1 MSVFKQRGFIR
12 ILRFAVIAAFALF
25 LLVSL
30 SRAEE
35 PVQKPNQST
44 EAQSPLQ
51 DSSDHMNHSAPANS
65 PSTDSP
71 QKMND
76 QSSQMH
82 DVHSGS
88 DATDNA
94 GHSLHINT
102 KNREGSVLP
111 PNDGS
116 VPDMSGHVHPTPA
129 PDSVEAGVT
138 ERLGET
144 ITTPIY
150 FTDSTGKRVDIRSLM
165 TSPVLIAPVYYS
177 CPGVCHILMSSIAGV
192 LPSVRL
198 SPDKDYRIIMVSFD
212 ELDTPEL
219 AAKKK
224 KNFMHALHAAD
235 PSFPPDAWKFLTGD
249 KQSIDTLMGEIGF
262 RFKRIGK
269 DFVHPVILVAVSPEG
284 RITRYLYGTNI
295 LPFDVTMALT
305 ESETDTPLFSVQRI
319 AQLCFS
325 YDPKGK
331 KYVFDTMKIAGFG
344 VIGFVV
350 ILALILSFGGKK
362 KRKKKR
368 EE

>member
-12 ILRFAVIAAFALF
+12 IMRYAVIAAFALL

-35 PVQKPNQST
+35 PVQAPNLGT
-44 EAQSPLQ
+44 EAQHSSQ
-51 DSSDHMNHSAPANS
+51 GSSDHMNHGS
-65 PSTDSP
+65 
-71 QKMND
+71 MGH
-76 QSSQMH
+76 SQMEPDEMGAGQP
-82 DVHSGS
+82 DVNQTDFDS
-88 DATDNA
+88 TDNA
-94 GHSLHINT
+94 GHSIHIDA
-102 KNREGSVLP
+102 KDREGSVLP

-165 TSPVLIAPVYYS
+165 KSPVLIAPVYYS

-198 SPDKDYRIIMVSFD
+198 SPDEDYRIIMVSFD

-224 KNFMHALHAAD
+224 KNFMHALRAAD
-235 PSFPPDAWKFLTGD
+235 PSFPSDAWQFLTGD
-249 KQSIDTLMGEIGF
+249 KQSIDALMGEIGF
-262 RFKRIGK
+262 KFKRIGK

-284 RITRYLYGTNI
+284 QITRYLYGTNI

-305 ESETDTPLFSVQRI
+305 ESETDAPLFSVQRV

-362 KRKKKR
+362 KRKKERK
-368 EE
+368 E

>member
-12 ILRFAVIAAFALF
+12 ILRYAVIAAFALL

-35 PVQKPNQST
+35 AVQAPNQAT
-44 EAQSPLQ
+44 EAQRSLQ
-51 DSSDHMNHSAPANS
+51 DSSDHIDH
-65 PSTDSP
+65 DS
-71 QKMND
+71 MGH
-76 QSSQMH
+76 SQMGSGQNGAGQS
-82 DVHSGS
+82 DVDQTDF

-94 GHSLHINT
+94 GHSIHIDA

-111 PNDGS
+111 PNDCS

-138 ERLGET
+138 EHLGEP

-165 TSPVLIAPVYYS
+165 TSPVLIAPVYCS

-198 SPDKDYRIIMVSFD
+198 TPNEDYRIITASFD

-235 PSFPPDAWKFLTGD
+235 PSFRRMHGNFLLAIN
-249 KQSIDTLMGEIGF
+249 KALM
-262 RFKRIGK
+262 R
-269 DFVHPVILVAVSPEG
+269 
-284 RITRYLYGTNI
+284 
-295 LPFDVTMALT
+295 
-305 ESETDTPLFSVQRI
+305 
-319 AQLCFS
+319 
-325 YDPKGK
+325 
-331 KYVFDTMKIAGFG
+331 
-344 VIGFVV
+344 
-350 ILALILSFGGKK
+350 
-362 KRKKKR
+362 
-368 EE
+368 